1 MKLATD
7 MSDIYAKRCESNI
20 LACEIKSFNQC
31 EGTSNKKCFEDF
43 PKSNQCISDGVYMS
57 EDSATRFPNSM
68 DVTQLSN
75 DQRHFVCT
83 SAIL

>member
-1 MKLATD
+1 MHRLLLLLAILSIAFADFNTFKSSMEAKVMKLATD

-43 PKSNQCISDGVYMS
+43 PKSN
-57 EDSATRFPNSM
+57 
-68 DVTQLSN
+68 
-75 DQRHFVCT
+75 
-83 SAIL
+83 